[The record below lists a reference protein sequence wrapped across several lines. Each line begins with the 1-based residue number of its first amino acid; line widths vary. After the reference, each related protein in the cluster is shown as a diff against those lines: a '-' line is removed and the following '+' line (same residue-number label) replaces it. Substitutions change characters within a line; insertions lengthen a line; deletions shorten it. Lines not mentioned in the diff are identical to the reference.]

1 MEIGCQC
8 QILASELSVNLIACI
23 SKQFGAIVHGA
34 AQLMSLSYFVTII
47 NRLFHIIVGLFPTV
61 RKFMVGT
68 NLTMVKFMEKVM
80 SRTLMQISRIKRT
93 RKTTLCIK
101 DGPQIRRPS
110 RLLKT
115 KCIIRMDDPESL
127 KIDSPVSVLKQ

>member
-8 QILASELSVNLIACI
+8 HILASELSVYLIAFI

-34 AQLMSLSYFVTII
+34 TQLMSLSYFVTII
-47 NRLFHIIVGLFPTV
+47 NRLFHKFVGLFPTV
-61 RKFMVGT
+61 RRFMVGT

-80 SRTLMQISRIKRT
+80 SRTLMQISRMKRT